1 MFVFDRQME
10 NLDIIVEHR
19 LPKDLLIILIG
30 ASVGDKLAQSNI
42 IGYAIVY
49 LLFGKMEK
57 LSYHKILNQPRNIE
71 NYTHK
76 ICLTMKETKS

>member
-1 MFVFDRQME
+1 ME

-19 LPKDLLIILIG
+19 LPKDLSIILIG
-30 ASVGDKLAQSNI
+30 ASVGGKLAQRNI

-49 LLFGKMEK
+49 FLFGKMEK

-71 NYTHK
+71 NYIHK

>member
-10 NLDIIVEHR
+10 NLDIIVKHR
-19 LPKDLLIILIG
+19 LPKDLPIILIG
-30 ASVGDKLAQSNI
+30 ASVGGKLAQRNI

-57 LSYHKILNQPRNIE
+57 LSYHKIRNQPRNIE
-71 NYTHK
+71 NYIHK

>member
-10 NLDIIVEHR
+10 NLDIIVEHG

-30 ASVGDKLAQSNI
+30 ASVGGKLAQSNI

-57 LSYHKILNQPRNIE
+57 LSYHKILNQLRNIE
-71 NYTHK
+71 NYIHK

>member
-1 MFVFDRQME
+1 MFAFDRQME

-19 LPKDLLIILIG
+19 APKDLPIILIG
-30 ASVGDKLAQSNI
+30 ASVGGKLTQSNI

-57 LSYHKILNQPRNIE
+57 LSYHKILNQSRNIE
-71 NYTHK
+71 DYIHK
-76 ICLTMKETKS
+76 IYLIMKKTKS

>member
-1 MFVFDRQME
+1 ME

-19 LPKDLLIILIG
+19 LPKDLPIILIG
-30 ASVGDKLAQSNI
+30 GKLAQSNI

-71 NYTHK
+71 NYIPK